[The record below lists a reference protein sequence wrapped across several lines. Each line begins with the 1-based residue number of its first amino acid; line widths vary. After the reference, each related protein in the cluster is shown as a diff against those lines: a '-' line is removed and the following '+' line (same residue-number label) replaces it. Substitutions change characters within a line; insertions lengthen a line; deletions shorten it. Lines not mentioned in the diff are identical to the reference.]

1 MSIQLTIG
9 KYNPV
14 FFLNLSLCKLAP
26 SLPLSLSLPPILTR
40 EKLQS
45 RVFQQFNS
53 KEPDSLQLNTSYSY
67 SASKDAPMEVFK
79 PQIALSN
86 QQLFCHVLLDQLDTD
101 VQCLAQVDHMAWH

>member
-26 SLPLSLSLPPILTR
+26 SLPPILTR

-53 KEPDSLQLNTSYSY
+53 KEPDSLQLNTSI
-67 SASKDAPMEVFK
+67 ATVLPRMPPMEVFK